1 MRQKLINKSD
11 AAQQAL
17 PTGVAAERMSI
28 TDQGVAARG
37 IAEQIIIPE
46 DDKLSLQSLLFDS
59 GISKE
64 EWTKGLKEQ
73 SKKVT
78 NMLLNDETE
87 RLGKYIRTQFDPLLL
102 EGDSQAA
109 KSKKADSPHSQILE
123 SSLMKLDYRP
133 FLQEFLQLAILIEHS
148 TIPPYLTALYS
159 IKDGTNLLASQVI
172 RSVVVEEM
180 LHMIMVCNVMNA
192 VDIQPS
198 VNRPQNYPSYPMKLP
213 LNVDFF
219 VGLEKFSSNSIA
231 TFIAIESPSTPLVK
245 APKSHVDTG
254 RMAAESLR
262 GLPQQQNL
270 WDVANLKDFLEH
282 SVNTIGEFYDVLFFF
297 IVVFQAITFYKE
309 NGRLPKTFEELNKG
323 GMFTGD
329 RAKQIRPDQYYGSG
343 GKLHVVYDLLG
354 VMEVF
359 KEIKGQGEGVDD
371 TIFDIDPS
379 QFEEGAE
386 LAHYF
391 RFKEVFH
398 EHFYMGGNYEPFKD
412 EQGMM
417 PVITPPVGKE
427 LPVDWH
433 AAYPMKS
440 NVKMADYESN
450 PQLYAQGKAFNK
462 TYKNLLD
469 AIQAAVEGRAEELE
483 KSIMYMYALK
493 EQAVELMKQPLNE
506 QENAGPTFEYPMN

>member
-1 MRQKLINKSD
+1 MRQRLINKVEEPQPVLLQRG
-11 AAQQAL
+11 AAETASFIGE
-17 PTGVAAERMSI
+17 GVAKQGMV
-28 TDQGVAARG
+28 DQFPV
-37 IAEQIIIPE
+37 E
-46 DDKLSLQSLLFDS
+46 DKLSLQSLLFDS
-59 GISKE
+59 GISKD
-64 EWTKGLKEQ
+64 EWIKGLKEQ

-78 NMLLNDETE
+78 NLLLNDQTE
-87 RLGKYIRTQFDPLLL
+87 ELGKYIQTQFDPALL
-102 EGDSQAA
+102 EKVLPAA
-109 KSKKADSPHSQILE
+109 KTKKADSPHSMITE
-123 SSLMKLDYRP
+123 SSLMKLNYRP

-192 VDIQPS
+192 VNIQPS

-219 VGLEKFSSNSIA
+219 VGLETFSSNSIA

-245 APKSHVDTG
+245 APVSHVGTEK
-254 RMAAESLR
+254 MVAFSR
-262 GLPQQQNL
+262 GLPEQQNF
-270 WDVANLKDFLEH
+270 WDVANLKNFLEH
-282 SVNTIGEFYDVLFFF
+282 NVNTIGEFYDVLFFF
-297 IVVFQAITFYKE
+297 IVVFQALTFYKA
-309 NGRLPKTFEELNKG
+309 NGRLPQTFEELNEG
-323 GMFTGD
+323 GIFTGD
-329 RAKQIRPDQYYGSG
+329 PKKQIRPDQYYGSG
-343 GKLHVVYDLLG
+343 GKLHVVHNLKG

-359 KEIKGQGEGVDD
+359 QEIKGQGEGVDD
-371 TIFDIDPS
+371 TIFDVDPS

-391 RFKEVFH
+391 RFKEIFH
-398 EHFYMGGNYEPFKD
+398 EHFYMNGNYEPFKD
-412 EQGMM
+412 DQGMM
-417 PVITPPVGKE
+417 PVTTPPVGKE
-427 LPVDWH
+427 FPVDWH
-433 AAYPMKS
+433 AAYPMRP

-493 EQAVELMKQPLNE
+493 EQAVELMKQPLNG